1 MKKLAIVAIAAA
13 FTAVA
18 APGASAQ
25 KLDLS
30 TVKCKEFLGSGP
42 ENIAFIMMWMQGYYS
57 DQEASPIV
65 DFDKM
70 KEDTT
75 KLAEYCKAN
84 GDNGLITAAEEV
96 LQ

>member
-1 MKKLAIVAIAAA
+1 MKKLMIAAA
-13 FTAVA
+13 AASIFFT
-18 APGASAQ
+18 PLSASAQ

-30 TVKCKEFLGSGP
+30 TVKCKEFLGSGA

-70 KEDTT
+70 KDDIG
-75 KLAEYCKAN
+75 KIGEYCKAN

>member
-1 MKKLAIVAIAAA
+1 MKKLTIAFVAAA
-13 FTAVA
+13 LMSCASL
-18 APGASAQ
+18 PASAQ

-30 TVKCKEFLGSGP
+30 TVKCKEFLASGP

-70 KEDTT
+70 KEDTG